1 MRFYEIIEEGV
12 NDQFLYHGVG
22 DGKTVMAILK
32 SGFIR
37 PDEAFD
43 FDIDQDIAQGKTPKD
58 RISLSRSQ
66 YLRFPYGKAVA
77 QFVVD
82 KNALRKHGYKV
93 EPVVGAMIQHKGE
106 TEEQVYK
113 NIPVKAPFVVAI
125 QYDPDLKIPKGF
137 FDHAKASGVRIEP
150 WKKEGTRYSKSD
162 EPTGPKPA
170 TKYTDPDKL
179 KLTSHK
185 FLGNTVWDIMYDMGD
200 GSSKVIHPYYLNKDG
215 DATTKA
221 YTAIKDRIA
230 KGLSFDDLLP
240 QSQYKKDWK
249 RGEYEIR
256 PDDPEYKKS

>member
-22 DGKTVMAILK
+22 DGRTVMAILK
-32 SGFIR
+32 SGAIK
-37 PDEAFD
+37 PDEPFD
-43 FDIDQDIAQGKTPKD
+43 FDADQEIEQGKTPKD

-66 YLRFPYGKAVA
+66 YLRFPYGDAVA

-93 EPVVGAMIQHKGE
+93 EPVVGAMIQHKAE
-106 TEEQVYK
+106 TEEQVFK
-113 NIPVKAPFVVAI
+113 DIPVRAPFVVAI

-137 FDHAKASGVRIEP
+137 FDKAKALGVRIEP
-150 WKKEGTRYSKSD
+150 WKKEGTRYSKPD

-179 KLTSHK
+179 ELISQNFVGGK
-185 FLGNTVWDIMYDMGD
+185 VWNISYNYGD
-200 GSSKVIHPYYLNKDG
+200 GSGVFIQPYYLNKDEA
-215 DATTKA
+215 ATKKA
-221 YTAIKDRIA
+221 YKEIKDRIA

-240 QSQYKKDWK
+240 QDQHKRDWK
-249 RGEYEIR
+249 QGTR
-256 PDDPEYKKS
+256 PVRFGDPDYKNT